1 VGTIV
6 EDKVTLMTKILA
18 IETSCDETA
27 AAVIQDG
34 RQVLSNVVATQ
45 IEMHAKYGGV
55 FPELASRMHVETI
68 VPVVRE
74 ALDKAEATYE
84 ALDAVA
90 VTYGPGLPGSLLV
103 GLNVAK
109 GIALGRHLPLIGIN
123 HLEGHVYSHWLRV
136 PGDGLAPDDLAFPVL
151 ILIVS
156 GGHTELILMHDHL
169 RYEKLGATAD
179 DASGE
184 AFDKVARL
192 LQLGYPGG
200 PKIEKIA
207 VDGNPHAFRFARPK
221 IDGAFNF
228 SFSGIKT
235 AVRRAVETYGPIG
248 PGNTISPNVPI
259 PDLAASFQH
268 GVIDQ
273 LVTKTVSAA
282 DKYGVTAI
290 LLSGGVSANKL
301 LRYVMKTQS
310 PVPVYW
316 PPLWLCTDNAAMIGA
331 AAHWRF
337 LAGQRAGWDLDID
350 PNLKLVE

>member
-1 VGTIV
+1 
-6 EDKVTLMTKILA
+6 MTKILA
-18 IETSCDETA
+18 IESSCDETA
-27 AAVIQDG
+27 AAVIKDG
-34 RQVLSNVVATQ
+34 RQVMSNIVATQ

-55 FPELASRMHVETI
+55 FPEMASRMHVETI

-74 ALDKAEATYE
+74 AIEKANSNWND
-84 ALDAVA
+84 LDAIA

-103 GLNVAK
+103 GVNMAK
-109 GIALGRHLPLIGIN
+109 GLALGRGLPLLGIN
-123 HLEGHVYSHWLRV
+123 HLEGHIYSHWLRV
-136 PGDGLAPDDLAFPVL
+136 QGDGMAPDELTFPL
-151 ILIVS
+151 LFLIVS
-156 GGHTELILMHDHL
+156 GGHTELILMRDHL
-169 RYEKLGATAD
+169 TYEKLGATAD

-207 VDGNPHAFRFARPK
+207 VEGNPHAFKYAKPK
-221 IDGAFNF
+221 IDGEFAF

-235 AVRRAVETYGPIG
+235 AVLRTVQGYGPSG
-248 PGNTISPNVPI
+248 PGGTIAAGVPI
-259 PDLAASFQH
+259 NDVAASFQH
-268 GVIDQ
+268 SVVDQ
-273 LVTKTVSAA
+273 LVSKTIAA
-282 DKYGVTAI
+282 AEKFGATAI

-301 LRYVMKTQS
+301 LRYVMKS
-310 PVPVYW
+310 KAPVPVYW

-337 LAGQRAGWDLDID
+337 LAGQRAAWALDIE

>member
-1 VGTIV
+1 
-6 EDKVTLMTKILA
+6 MTKILA

-34 RQVLSNVVATQ
+34 HQVLSNVVATQ

-68 VPVVRE
+68 VPVIRE
-74 ALDKAEATYE
+74 SLDKARVDWDD
-84 ALDAVA
+84 LDAVA

-103 GLNVAK
+103 GVNAAK
-109 GIALGRHLPLIGIN
+109 GIALGRGLPLIGIN

-136 PGDGLAPDDLAFPVL
+136 EGDGVAPDDLQFLLL

-156 GGHTELILMHDHL
+156 GGHSELILMRDHL
-169 RYEKLGATAD
+169 RYEKLGATVD

-184 AFDKVARL
+184 AFDKVGRL

-200 PKIEKIA
+200 PKIEKA
-207 VDGNPHAFRFARPK
+207 AAGGDPKAFKFHKPK
-221 IDGAFNF
+221 IDGEFAF

-235 AVRRAVETYGPIG
+235 AVLRIVQGYGPIG
-248 PGNTISPNVPI
+248 RDGSIAPDVPI
-259 PDLAASFQH
+259 ADLAASFQQ

-273 LVTKTVSAA
+273 LVDKTIAAA
-282 DKYGVTAI
+282 DKFGATAI

-301 LRYVMKTQS
+301 LRSTMKS
-310 PVPVYW
+310 KANVPVYW

-331 AAHWRF
+331 AANWRY
-337 LAGQRAGWDLDID
+337 LSGQRAAWDLDID

>member
-1 VGTIV
+1 
-6 EDKVTLMTKILA
+6 MTKILA

-27 AAVIQDG
+27 SAVVQDG

-55 FPELASRMHVETI
+55 FPEMASRMHVETI

-74 ALDKAEATYE
+74 ALEKANVTWKD
-84 ALDAVA
+84 LGAVA
-90 VTYGPGLPGSLLV
+90 VTYGPGLAGSLLV
-103 GLNVAK
+103 GVNVAK
-109 GIALGRHLPLIGIN
+109 GIALGRGLPLVGIN

-136 PGDGLAPDDLAFPVL
+136 PGDGLAPDELTFPLL

-156 GGHTELILMHDHL
+156 GGHTELILMRDHL
-169 RYEKLGATAD
+169 KYEKLGATVD

-184 AFDKVARL
+184 AFDKVGRL

-200 PKIEKIA
+200 PKIEKVA
-207 VDGNPHAFRFARPK
+207 VSGNPHAFKFAKPK
-221 IDGAFNF
+221 IDGEFAF

-235 AVRRAVETYGPIG
+235 AVLRAAQSYGPIG
-248 PGNTISPNVPI
+248 SDGSISPNVPI
-259 PDLAASFQH
+259 ADLAASFQH
-268 GVIDQ
+268 GVVDQ
-273 LVTKTVSAA
+273 LVSKTVAA
-282 DKYGVTAI
+282 AEKYGVTAI
-290 LLSGGVSANKL
+290 LLSGGVSANKA
-301 LRYVMKTQS
+301 LRYMMKMKAN
-310 PVPVYW
+310 VPVYW

>member
-1 VGTIV
+1 
-6 EDKVTLMTKILA
+6 MSKILA

-34 RQVLSNVVATQ
+34 RQILSNVVATQ

-55 FPELASRMHVETI
+55 FPEMASRMHVETI

-74 ALDKAEATYE
+74 AIEKARSNWND
-84 ALDAVA
+84 LDAIA

-103 GLNVAK
+103 GVNMAK
-109 GIALGRHLPLIGIN
+109 GLALGRGLPLMGIN
-123 HLEGHVYSHWLRV
+123 HLEGHIYSHWLRV
-136 PGDGLAPDDLAFPVL
+136 QGDGTAPDELTFPL
-151 ILIVS
+151 LFLIVS
-156 GGHTELILMHDHL
+156 GGHTELILMRDHL
-169 RYEKLGATAD
+169 TYEKLGATAD

-200 PKIEKIA
+200 PQIEKIA
-207 VDGNPHAFRFARPK
+207 VEGNPHAFKFARPK
-221 IDGAFNF
+221 IDGEFAF

-235 AVRRAVETYGPIG
+235 AVLRTVQGYGPIG
-248 PGNTISPNVPI
+248 PGGSIAAGVPI
-259 PDLAASFQH
+259 NDVAASFQH
-268 GVIDQ
+268 SVVDQ
-273 LVTKTVSAA
+273 LVSKTIAA
-282 DKYGVTAI
+282 AEKYGATAI

-301 LRYVMKTQS
+301 LRYVMKS
-310 PVPVYW
+310 KAPVPVYW

-337 LAGQRAGWDLDID
+337 LAGQRATWDLDIE
-350 PNLKLVE
+350 PNLKLAE

>member
-1 VGTIV
+1 
-6 EDKVTLMTKILA
+6 MTQILA

-27 AAVIQDG
+27 ASVIQDG

-55 FPELASRMHVETI
+55 FPELASRMHVEMI

-74 ALDKAEATYE
+74 SLEKAHVSYDD
-84 ALDAVA
+84 LDAVA

-103 GLNVAK
+103 GVNVAK
-109 GIALGRHLPLIGIN
+109 GIALARGLPLIGVN
-123 HLEGHVYSHWLRV
+123 HLEGHIYSHWLRV
-136 PGDGLAPDDLAFPVL
+136 QGDGMAPDDLQFPLL

-156 GGHTELILMHDHL
+156 GGHTELILMRDHL
-169 RYEKLGATAD
+169 KYEKLGATAD

-207 VDGNPHAFRFARPK
+207 VDGNPHAFKFARPK
-221 IDGAFNF
+221 IDGEFAF

-235 AVRRAVETYGPIG
+235 AVLRTVQGYGPIG
-248 PGNTISPNVPI
+248 PAGAIPSTVPI
-259 PDLAASFQH
+259 SDLAASFQH

-273 LVTKTVSAA
+273 LVSKTIAA
-282 DKYGVTAI
+282 AEKYGATAI

-301 LRYVMKTQS
+301 LRYVMKS
-310 PVPVYW
+310 KASVPVYW

-350 PNLKLVE
+350 PNLKLVD